1 MGDYIAEAA
10 SLQASKHYA
19 NDQLQSLTKRLQQTI
34 AERDQAVQKFTDA
47 ETLWTTKADKQK
59 AESKMLLEMS
69 HELKN
74 DNKQLMIEVD
84 KYLKRIRQLE
94 NTQERNSKTISQVE
108 LQAHDLEKDKKHLQD
123 TIED

>member
-1 MGDYIAEAA
+1 
-10 SLQASKHYA
+10 
-19 NDQLQSLTKRLQQTI
+19 
-34 AERDQAVQKFTDA
+34 
-47 ETLWTTKADKQK
+47 
-59 AESKMLLEMS
+59 MLLEMS

-84 KYLKRIRQLE
+84 KYLKRIRQVE